1 MRGSMSMRFEQ
12 YRPGIAVVGLEAGE
26 QHAHSYN
33 ALDYCQ
39 VRWLYDLEPGK
50 AEDLADKLGVGTPT
64 RSFEQILRDPEVDI
78 VSIASCDESHG
89 DQIVAAL
96 EAGKHVFVEKLL
108 CRTQRELCAI
118 KRAWRQHNGKVKL
131 SSNLALRTAPAY
143 QWLRQKLRAGEF
155 GAPYA
160 FDGDYLHGRLEKL
173 VQGWPA
179 EPQDYS
185 VMQGGGIHLVDLML
199 WMTGERP
206 VSVFAAGN
214 RLCTQQ
220 TALRF
225 SDYVTATLQFES
237 GLIGRISA
245 NFGCVHRHQHVVRVF
260 GTDATF
266 VHDDAGPRLHL
277 TRDPAANAAPVA
289 LPSFPATKGALIEPF
304 ISAILTDENFDVQTQ
319 ELFDVISICIAS
331 DESLRVRAEVEVA
344 YI

>member
-1 MRGSMSMRFEQ
+1 MRFEQ
-12 YRPGIAVVGLEAGE
+12 YRPGVAVVGLEVGE
-26 QHAHSYN
+26 HHAHSYN

-50 AEDLADKLGVGTPT
+50 AEGLAEKLGAGMPAHG
-64 RSFEQILRDPEVDI
+64 FEQILRDPEVDI
-78 VSIASCDESHG
+78 VSIASYDESHG
-89 DQIVAAL
+89 DQVVAAL
-96 EAGKHVFVEKLL
+96 EAGKHVFVEKLF
-108 CRTQRELCAI
+108 CRTQTELRAM
-118 KRAWRQHNGKVKL
+118 KHAWRQHNGKVKL

-160 FDGDYLHGRLEKL
+160 FDGDYLYGRLEKL
-173 VQGWPA
+173 TQGWRA
-179 EPQDYS
+179 ETPDYS

-237 GLIGRISA
+237 GLIGAFPPILVVYIAISMSY
-245 NFGCVHRHQHVVRVF
+245 GCSVRMRPLSTMML
-260 GTDATF
+260 GHA
-266 VHDDAGPRLHL
+266 
-277 TRDPAANAAPVA
+277 
-289 LPSFPATKGALIEPF
+289 
-304 ISAILTDENFDVQTQ
+304 
-319 ELFDVISICIAS
+319 CI
-331 DESLRVRAEVEVA
+331 
-344 YI
+344 